1 MIDPSLLH
9 YSSIAIV
16 IVLTTI
22 GASVGSI
29 RASKAALE
37 AINIAPS
44 SKNEII
50 RASVIGLAL
59 IETAPILGLILIL
72 MLLFIGSARPTLPV
86 ALAEFGIAIGMGIT
100 GFVGGIISAYPTQ
113 ETCFAIARQP
123 FFSQKLLNLMVI
135 TQSIIQT
142 PLLFVFIVS
151 LFIFFQLTAIVTIKA
166 GLILMASGL
175 CMAIGSVGPSIGLG
189 RFARTA
195 CKSVGT
201 NRKAYSYILP
211 FTLMSGAFIETPL
224 IFAFLVSLILL
235 GNVSSTDPLIGVRS
249 ICAALCIG
257 IGTFAPGINS
267 SKTASSACQQ
277 MALNPLA
284 YSSLSQISMFS
295 QGIIDA
301 AAIYALLTA
310 LFIVLLK

>member
-1 MIDPSLLH
+1 MIDPALLH
-9 YSSIAIV
+9 YMSIAIV
-16 IVLTTI
+16 IVLTTV
-22 GASVGSI
+22 GATVGSI
-29 RASKAALE
+29 RASKSALD
-37 AINIAPS
+37 AINIAPAA
-44 SKNEII
+44 KNEIT

-72 MLLFIGSARPTLPV
+72 MLLLVRSTTPTLPV
-86 ALAEFGIAIGMGIT
+86 ALAELGIALGMGIT
-100 GFVGGIISAYPTQ
+100 GFIGGIVSAYPTQ

-123 FFSQKLLNLMVI
+123 FFSQNLLNLMVI
-135 TQSIIQT
+135 TQTIIQT
-142 PLLFVFIVS
+142 PLIFVFLVS
-151 LFIFFQLTAIVTIKA
+151 LFIFFQLNLLVSIKA

-175 CMAIGSVGPSIGLG
+175 CMGIGSVGPSIGLG

-195 CKSVGT
+195 CKSVGI

-235 GNVSSTDPLIGVRS
+235 GNILNTDPLIGIRS

-257 IGTFAPGINS
+257 FGTFAPGINS

-277 MALNPLA
+277 MALNPSA